1 MQGKKNEK
9 TNLTDSFPQYFTDTR
24 AADKVSGVV
33 QKILAVLCQNQGVSL
48 SVKEIAAQL
57 LLKAA
62 DGAAQPLL

>member
-1 MQGKKNEK
+1 MVLQCVK
-9 TNLTDSFPQYFTDTR
+9 